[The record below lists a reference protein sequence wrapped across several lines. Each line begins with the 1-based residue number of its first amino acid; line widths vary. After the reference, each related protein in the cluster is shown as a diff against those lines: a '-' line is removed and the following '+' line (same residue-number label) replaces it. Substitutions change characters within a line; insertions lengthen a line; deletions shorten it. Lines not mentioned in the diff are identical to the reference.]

1 MFFLLCA
8 EKVSRII
15 FWLCVNQMVMLFT
28 KEHQIVDL
36 INLVLCQFITVPGA
50 GRTDSMNMCKLRK
63 VCCVSI
69 FRIAVE

>member
-8 EKVSRII
+8 KEGSRII
-15 FWLCVNQMVMLFT
+15 FWLCVNQMVMFLT

-36 INLVLCQFITVPGA
+36 INLFLCQFITVPGA

-63 VCCVSI
+63 ISYISI
-69 FRIAVE
+69 F